1 VVQRSFQVGNLLFG
15 IRTTS
20 MQFCDW
26 LDHTLGAYQ
35 VEDETDPYYS
45 IVIGGGENNGR
56 PGERKYHILYRGA
69 STLVRTLH
77 LPTVGRALLTE
88 IESLTFPERDDR
100 LYLDFGLVA
109 SNGATALLPSAMIT
123 TVATLGRRVAR
134 AGIRLPANG
143 SVAVDPS
150 SGQVIPIPRTLDV
163 PEEAV
168 TLLADGEPEEKA
180 DRLSIGDPL
189 TPDLVFMY
197 YTGEQGLQ
205 PVSRGQILSQL
216 SAGVFNLKVVGRTA
230 LEGLSQTVRAASC
243 YGVGARDAKVALK
256 AISSA
261 FRA

>member
-1 VVQRSFQVGNLLFG
+1 VQRSFQVGNLLFG

-20 MQFCDW
+20 MQFCEW
-26 LDHTLGAYQ
+26 LDRTLGAYQ
-35 VEDETDPYYS
+35 VEDETDPFYS
-45 IVIGGGENNGR
+45 IVIGGGEDNGR
-56 PGERKYHILYRGA
+56 RGERRYHILYKGA
-69 STLVRTLH
+69 SRLVRTLH

-143 SVAVDPS
+143 NVAVDPS
-150 SGQVIPIPRTLDV
+150 SGQVIPIPRTLEV

-168 TLLADGEPEEKA
+168 TWLADGGREVKA
-180 DRLSIGDPL
+180 DRLAIGDPL

-197 YTGEQGLQ
+197 SAGEDPLHR
-205 PVSRGQILSQL
+205 VSRGQVLSQL
-216 SAGVFNLKVVGRTA
+216 AAGVFNLKVVGRTA
-230 LEGLSQTVRAASC
+230 LEGLSRTVRGVSC
-243 YGVGARDAKVALK
+243 YGIAARDPK
-256 AISSA
+256 AVLETVSSA